1 VNNVGIKEDVIDV
14 KEEVEEMSFAME
26 MLKFS
31 KKQLEINNNNLDKA
45 NKRLFIIIL
54 ILVLCLGT
62 SVAYNIYLLNDISTV
77 ETETTQEVS
86 DVETVEGNIVNNG
99 DIYGKDKTDS
109 KNKKEN

>member
-1 VNNVGIKEDVIDV
+1 MNIRTEVDEV

-31 KKQLEINNNNLDKA
+31 KQQLEINNKNLDKA

-54 ILVLCLGT
+54 ILILCLGT
-62 SVAYNIYLLNDISTV
+62 SIVYNIYLLNDISTV

-109 KNKKEN
+109 KN

>member
-1 VNNVGIKEDVIDV
+1 MELKEDVKEIR
-14 KEEVEEMSFAME
+14 EEVTEMSFAME
-26 MLKFS
+26 M
-31 KKQLEINNNNLDKA
+31 INFVKEQTEKT
-45 NKRLFIIIL
+45 NKRLFAIIIVL
-54 ILVLCLGT
+54 IICLGL
-62 SVAYNIYLLNDISTV
+62 SVGYNIYLLNDISTV